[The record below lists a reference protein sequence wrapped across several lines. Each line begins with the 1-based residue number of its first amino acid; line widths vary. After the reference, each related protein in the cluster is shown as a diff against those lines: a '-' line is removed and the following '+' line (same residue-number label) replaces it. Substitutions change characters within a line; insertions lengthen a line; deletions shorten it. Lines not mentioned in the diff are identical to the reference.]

1 VKAVITGIGV
11 VGGFGCGVSALEKVA
26 AEGTG
31 TPSKKFK
38 IRTPD
43 VQADISGF
51 LADTTSLANYV
62 PRKALRRIDH
72 FARLALLGSYL
83 ALEDAGLDENRR
95 GRMGIV
101 VATGYGST
109 CDTFD
114 FLNTTLNEDDPCS
127 SPIRFANSVHCAA
140 AAHIAAFLGEHG
152 PTLSINQYDMSVS
165 LAFLTACQWLEEDRV
180 DSVLVGGAD
189 EFSRAM
195 GFYTQH
201 LKPERKSGPAS
212 DACATQT
219 TVGEGSAFFVLE
231 KKSEDPS
238 AYAHI
243 QSAGVEAVTGNPNP
257 VPPEALMIVNPDS
270 CRTAHCEGNTEWA
283 CFEHVYGSLP
293 VGMAFDIATAA
304 IMLKTG
310 RRYPAGYA
318 IGSNKWQKT
327 TPSCAARGL
336 DHRHIGCLKF
346 GLAGDIGLVVLAS
359 AQMQKDERGSFHS
372 ASNYLDA
379 GRRHPQPR

>member
-1 VKAVITGIGV
+1 VKATITGIGI
-11 VGGFGCGVSALEKVA
+11 VGGFGCGVSALEKA
-26 AEGTG
+26 AADDTG
-31 TPSKKFK
+31 IPNRPFK
-38 IRTPD
+38 IRTPE
-43 VQADISGF
+43 VQADVSAY
-51 LADTTSLANYV
+51 LADTSSLADYV

-83 ALEDAGLDENRR
+83 ALEDAGLNENRR

-152 PTLSINQYDMSVS
+152 PTLTINQYDMSVS
-165 LAFLTACQWLEEDRV
+165 LAFQTACQWLEEDRV

-201 LKPERKSGPAS
+201 LQAGRKSSPPPD
-212 DACATQT
+212 DAVTQSPI
-219 TVGEGSAFFVLE
+219 GEGSAFFVLE
-231 KKSEDPS
+231 KDSQDSSSHVHICS
-238 AYAHI
+238 A
-243 QSAGVEAVTGNPNP
+243 SVTAMNGSPGTA
-257 VPPEALMIVNPDS
+257 PPGALMIVNPDS
-270 CRTAHCEGNTEWA
+270 RRTVAQQGITECASYAHL
-283 CFEHVYGSLP
+283 YGSLP
-293 VGMAFDIATAA
+293 VGMAFDIAMAA

-310 RRYPAGYA
+310 RRYPGGTAIAGDRR
-318 IGSNKWQKT
+318 QKMT
-327 TPSCAARGL
+327 RFQTVQGL
-336 DHRHIGCLKF
+336 DHQHIGCLKF
-346 GLAGDIGLVVLAS
+346 GLAGDVGLVVLTS
-359 AQMQKDERGSFHS
+359 KKQETTGSGLKILS
-372 ASNYLDA
+372 DD
-379 GRRHPQPR
+379 PRVCS